1 MRSAAPSFSIPAVFP
16 CCYSLLFLPFP
27 NWTCATRAAR
37 NVRLFNVDWNYRQ
50 RITKTTNFFGHHPGI
65 AFLRSP
71 QGTYSIFKFGVLAA
85 SLLSVLTSSNFSRIS
100 ARSSADRVLRKVPLR
115 MEAIFCYLLEVFPP
129 AAGAATPKLLFSF
142 DLDPSLSFD
151 DQSAIIRN

>member
-16 CCYSLLFLPFP
+16 CCYSLLFYPFP
-27 NWTCATRAAR
+27 TGLARLAPQETFVSSTSIEIIANESQKQQTFLATTQGSPFSA
-37 NVRLFNVDWNYRQ
+37 
-50 RITKTTNFFGHHPGI
+50 P
-65 AFLRSP
+65 P